1 MQKESILKEFN
12 NFKKTSESILLDLC
26 YLCLETV
33 QDVLTATTGTSNDT
47 RGINTSLR
55 ERSKLFIFAFLI
67 CTFNFY
73 YTLKLIYT
81 FYKLKLFFLVCD
93 KFSF

>member
-47 RGINTSLR
+47 RGIST
-55 ERSKLFIFAFLI
+55 IAPP
-67 CTFNFY
+67 
-73 YTLKLIYT
+73 
-81 FYKLKLFFLVCD
+81 
-93 KFSF
+93 